1 MLEKY
6 DLWKVIEVTTW
17 VSRFI
22 NNCSRIKRNDLL
34 ATSGVENQKKC
45 WVKREQQRVYDTV
58 KFKINQRLDS
68 HENKEGIC
76 IGKYRIQG
84 AHPIFLPNES
94 VLAEKAAA
102 AVHGRTIHYRL
113 LQTSYPHIGCIL

>member
-1 MLEKY
+1 MQCGFTLKQVREMTRTYSQLLYKMLEKY

-22 NNCSRIKRNDLL
+22 NNCSRIKRNGLL
-34 ATSGVENQKKC
+34 ATSGG
-45 WVKREQQRVYDTV
+45 EQQRVYDTE
-58 KFKINQRLDS
+58 KFKINQRLDL
-68 HENKEGIC
+68 HENKESIC
-76 IGKYRIQG
+76 IDKYRIQG

-102 AVHGRTIHYRL
+102 AVHGRTIHY
-113 LQTSYPHIGCIL
+113 